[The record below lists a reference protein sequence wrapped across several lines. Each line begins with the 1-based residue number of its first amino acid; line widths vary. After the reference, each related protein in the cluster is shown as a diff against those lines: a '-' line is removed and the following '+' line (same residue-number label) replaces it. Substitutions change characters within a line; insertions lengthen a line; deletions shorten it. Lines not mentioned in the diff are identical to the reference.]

1 MMVKLERE
9 FQQEKGVDCSF
20 INPFSLGV
28 VAQELSSEECAKIK
42 FYADGIAI
50 VIYARLFKNKKITRT
65 SFDDTSL
72 APVVFNH
79 ALQQNSTVTLVGGT
93 EDNIQKA
100 KMLLEIKYPGL
111 QVVLARSGYFNS
123 DDEYKLFLKQ
133 SNSTD
138 ILIVGMG
145 AGKQERVL
153 LDMRESGWKGTGF
166 TCGGY
171 LDQLVEAKGLD
182 YYPELVNKLH
192 LRWLYRIFKEP
203 RRLSKRYFK
212 DYPYY
217 LIKFG
222 NKIR

>member
-138 ILIVGMG
+138 ILVVGMG